1 LSGNCYSYV
10 GNYVSYTPPAGYIWS
25 TLEVFTA
32 TTATTYTTC
41 LSCLTPS
48 PTPGPAFKTWNGKGE
63 FTVACPTC
71 ELVNGGADMTFYT
84 SSGATSLNTGVY
96 IYEDTTLTTPVIT
109 SYVKYSNK
117 IYSVDTNGKIPEF
130 CILNGNC

>member
-1 LSGNCYSYV
+1 
-10 GNYVSYTPPAGYIWS
+10 
-25 TLEVFTA
+25 
-32 TTATTYTTC
+32 
-41 LSCLTPS
+41 
-48 PTPGPAFKTWNGKGE
+48 
-63 FTVACPTC
+63 
-71 ELVNGGADMTFYT
+71 MTFYT

-117 IYSVDTNGKIPEF
+117 IYSVDTNGKITEF